1 MFRKNLLWILF
12 TLCTAMT
19 TFAQGSRSERVI
31 ASYMIAFGRPPQPAE
46 INYWLTDPLSL
57 KPVSDLVEKHRE
69 NMNRVDRSLR
79 LTAVK
84 QSYIDAFGR
93 APRPDEVDYWMGSV
107 NTYAEMRKKHV
118 EWFAARPDEWSK
130 VIQASYQTAF
140 KRAPKA
146 GELAYWKG
154 QPARSFWELVVQ
166 HDEFIR
172 NNPNLGPKSGS
183 GGAALVKKE
192 NKVIITPSLLNEIR
206 LGGGAG
212 VISTGGGNV
221 ISTGGGNV
229 ISTGGGNVISTGG
242 GN

>member
-1 MFRKNLLWILF
+1 MFRKNLLLILL
-12 TLCTAMT
+12 TLCTAVST
-19 TFAQGSRSERVI
+19 YAQGSRSERII
-31 ASYMIAFGRPPQPAE
+31 ASYMIALGRPPQPSE
-46 INYWLTDPLSL
+46 VNYWLSDPLSL
-57 KPVSDLVEKHRE
+57 KTVSDLVEKHRE
-69 NMNRVDRSLR
+69 NMNKADRSLR
-79 LTAVK
+79 LATVK

-93 APRPDEVDYWMGSV
+93 APRPDEIDYWMASI

-118 EWFAARPDEWSK
+118 EWFAARPDEWTK

-146 GELAYWKG
+146 EELAYWKG
-154 QPARSFWELVVQ
+154 QPARSFWDLVVQ

-172 NNPNLGPKSGS
+172 NNPQLGARSGS
-183 GGAALVKKE
+183 AGAALVKKE
-192 NKVIITPSLLNEIR
+192 NKVTMPPSLLNEIR
-206 LGGGAG
+206 LSGGAG

>member
-1 MFRKNLLWILF
+1 MFRKNLFLVLF
-12 TLCTAMT
+12 TLCTALA
-19 TFAQGSRSERVI
+19 TFAQQTRTDRIV
-31 ASYMIAFGRPPQPAE
+31 ASYMIAFGRPPQTAE
-46 INYWLTDPLSL
+46 IAYWLTDPLSL
-57 KPVSDLVEKHRE
+57 KPVNDLVEKHRN
-69 NMNRVDRSLR
+69 NMNKVDRSLR
-79 LTAVK
+79 LSAVK

-93 APRPDEVDYWMGSV
+93 APRQDEIDYWMGSV
-107 NTYAEMRKKHV
+107 NTYAEMRAKHV
-118 EWFAARPDEWSK
+118 EWFAARPDEWAK

-146 GELAYWKG
+146 DELAYWKG
-154 QPARSFWELVVQ
+154 QPARSFWDLVVQ

-172 NNPNLGPKSGS
+172 NNPHLGPKNGTA
-183 GGAALVKKE
+183 GATLVRKE
-192 NKVIITPSLLNEIR
+192 NKVTIAPSLLSEIR
-206 LGGGAG
+206 LSGGAG

>member
-1 MFRKNLLWILF
+1 MFRKNLLLILF
-12 TLCTAMT
+12 TLCAAVATY
-19 TFAQGSRSERVI
+19 AQGSRNERII
-31 ASYMIAFGRPPQPAE
+31 ASYMIAFGRPPQTAE
-46 INYWLTDPLSL
+46 VAYWLTDPLSL
-57 KPVSDLVEKHRE
+57 KPVNDLVEKHRE
-69 NMNRVDRSLR
+69 NMNKVDRTLR
-79 LTAVK
+79 LFAVK

-93 APRPDEVDYWMGSV
+93 GPRQDEIDYWMGSV

-118 EWFAARPDEWSK
+118 EWFAERPDEWVK

-146 GELAYWKG
+146 EELAYWKG
-154 QPARSFWELVVQ
+154 QPARAFWDLLVQ

-172 NNPNLGPKSGS
+172 NNPQSAPKSS
-183 GGAALVKKE
+183 TAGATLVKKE
-192 NKVIITPSLLNEIR
+192 NKVIIAPSLLNEIR